1 MGRGDKR
8 MSPKKRRLIGQRKK
22 KARIKRQI
30 ETKKAAKAPST
41 SKKK

>member
-22 KARIKRQI
+22 KARVKRKI
-30 ETKKAAKAPST
+30 ETKKAAKAPT
-41 SKKK
+41 TKKK